1 MYKSEPLQEIRHQ
14 HDNQSPCFGTW
25 LYLRGENKYKR
36 SVRHFTIIF
45 SLRSISCED
54 LLLRR
59 KKIEIIYHKSFFLK
73 LFMVGY
79 IVKVIV
85 YIKSLLKESKLIKDV
100 AFTPSLNK
108 ELFFVRVKFIIIIL
122 HLALC
127 NLSSLSS

>member
-1 MYKSEPLQEIRHQ
+1 MSLYKKLDISMITKVHVLVHGFTYEAKINIRDPYNISQ
-14 HDNQSPCFGTW
+14 
-25 LYLRGENKYKR
+25 LYLVFEVFLVK
-36 SVRHFTIIF
+36 I
-45 SLRSISCED
+45 D

-59 KKIEIIYHKSFFLK
+59 KKIKIIYHKSFFLK

-79 IVKVIV
+79 IVQVIV